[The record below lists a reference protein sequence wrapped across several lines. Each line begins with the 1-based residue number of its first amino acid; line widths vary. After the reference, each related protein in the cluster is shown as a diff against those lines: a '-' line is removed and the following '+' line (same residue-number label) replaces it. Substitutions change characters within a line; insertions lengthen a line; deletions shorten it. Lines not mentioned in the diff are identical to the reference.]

1 MSDISGK
8 HFIIGVPTYNRAHLI
23 SRIVSSVQ
31 DQLHSN
37 WTILFVDDYSIDDTK
52 FVILDFAENNKKIQ
66 YRQMRK
72 VAV

>member
-37 WTILFVDDYSIDDTK
+37 WTIFFVDDYSIDDTR